1 MKPLRLLSLILTWM
15 LCAGVG
21 ADSLLVVKPRET
33 ELTRAFV
40 DALQDNY
47 PKRDVQVALLERD
60 PYPGDA
66 ALVVTMGLEALEW
79 RLRQNAPTPTIA
91 VYVTRYQMAAEDL
104 PSHIQVLLASPRPER
119 QLLLAQLLFPRL
131 QDVGM
136 LYSPSQRRQLEDWQ
150 RAARQA
156 GLTLHPGEVTQPL
169 ALLRTLSDLLDR
181 SDVLLGMDDPEIY
194 NAGTLKPLLLASY
207 SRNRVLIGPSAPF
220 IAAGSLSTTYSTPRD
235 MADSVYLVQQ
245 AQWQPGAVRYPQRFS
260 VLSNAQVAR
269 SLGLALPDDEQ
280 LQQTIQ
286 TREGNAP

>member
-91 VYVTRYQMAAEDL
+91 VYVTQDQMAAEDL

>member
-79 RLRQNAPTPTIA
+79 RLRQDAPTPTIA
-91 VYVTRYQMAAEDL
+91 VYVTRDQMAEQDL
-104 PSHIQVLLASPRPER
+104 LSHIQVLLASPRPER

-194 NAGTLKPLLLASY
+194 NASTLKPLLLASY

-245 AQWQPGAVRYPQRFS
+245 MQWQPGAVRYPQRFS

-269 SLGLALPDDEQ
+269 SLGLAMPEDEQ